1 MKNKLF
7 LCIAFSLLLVFLAAC
22 GLVANKSDVINC
34 TGTATFSSLPIRQV
48 WNDGGSFS
56 VGDLYTFSL
65 ESDCP
70 ELNGVMKITEN
81 TSPNATSVGFN
92 YTDWGIFR
100 IETAYAGGG
109 VFEGTYHG
117 IAKNSVY
124 NNEAISYS
132 ATGSL
137 SGLQLTLR
145 SFDYKVGNTFTKFNA
160 TIQNP
165 PQQ

>member
-1 MKNKLF
+1 MKNRLF
-7 LCIAFSLLLVFLAAC
+7 LFILLSLLLVLLVAC
-22 GLVANKSDVINC
+22 GLADNKSDVINC
-34 TGTATFSSLPIRQV
+34 TGTATLSSLPINQV
-48 WNDGGSFS
+48 WDDGGSFS
-56 VGDLYTFSL
+56 VDTLITFSL

-70 ELNGVMKITEN
+70 ELNGVMKILEDK
-81 TSPNATSVGFN
+81 SPNATSVGFN
-92 YTDWGIFR
+92 YTNWGIFR

-132 ATGSL
+132 AMGSL
-137 SGLQLTLR
+137 SGLQLTFR
-145 SFDYKVGNTFTKFNA
+145 SFDYKVGSMFTKFKA